1 MSAVRFGLTVGQ
13 TQVRIEANNAG
24 VGVARRRLAEVEGE
38 QVWGRWQRRA
48 VGIGDHPTLADYRV
62 AVRDMLVEL
71 GLTQQEA
78 SDAFWLRVTQA
89 QWANR

>member
-1 MSAVRFGLTVGQ
+1 MRIYLDVG
-13 TQVRIEANNAG
+13 TWRIRIEASNAG
-24 VGVARRRLAEVEGE
+24 VAVARRRVAEVEAE
-38 QVWGRWQRRA
+38 QVLGRWQRRA
-48 VGIGDHPTLADYRV
+48 VGIGDHETLGDYRV